1 MTKRLVRQRP
11 DAAAEQAWTA
21 EGSRLTASLQRARPD
36 MQVWFWH
43 DGTARLAGKTG

>member
-21 EGSRLTASLQRARPD
+21 EGSRLSAWLQRPLPD
-36 MQVWFWH
+36 TQIWFWH